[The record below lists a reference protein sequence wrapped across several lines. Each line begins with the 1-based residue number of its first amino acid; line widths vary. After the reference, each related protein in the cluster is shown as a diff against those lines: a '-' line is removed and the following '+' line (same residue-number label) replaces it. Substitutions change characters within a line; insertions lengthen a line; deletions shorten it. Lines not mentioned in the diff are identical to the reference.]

1 VSDFSRVRGTAWTAG
16 RYTQDIEIQ
25 QLYLN
30 AHLERADELRDEIKR
45 KKVHLALCE
54 TPTNHPS
61 PDTINEMYALRQ
73 LRELECAY
81 APALLTFAGTVACD
95 GVYEDALVGGYSF
108 FILMTK
114 LPGQVLDLG
123 QYCKLSPAERD
134 EIRTAFREAL
144 TLVYSH
150 CLSLL
155 KS

>member
-1 VSDFSRVRGTAWTAG
+1 
-16 RYTQDIEIQ
+16 
-25 QLYLN
+25 
-30 AHLERADELRDEIKR
+30 
-45 KKVHLALCE
+45 
-54 TPTNHPS
+54 
-61 PDTINEMYALRQ
+61 MYALRQ

-81 APALLTFAGTVACD
+81 APALLTFAGTVVCN

-144 TLVYSH
+144 TDVWDCGIVPQDTAARNIMWDAAEKKNDCTLLDPNTETPPDFQEGVYDDWE
-150 CLSLL
+150 LSEEVVSLYRRRSGWD
-155 KS
+155 KTVQQT